1 MNININKL
9 VQATKKIN
17 DKEIQKELDE
27 LQKAIDSVKQ
37 ERLDHVNHIIK
48 KHGLSQV
55 AKTTGVNRG
64 VVTNLISEK
73 NITLANWDK
82 INAAYPLEMQQNT
95 MGQVPILGNI
105 SCEDFAKPLYF
116 DQKPYWNMPANDI
129 KRFEP
134 CLAFYSKYPDEYESY
149 VYFFSAMNYDP
160 NQFLPEY
167 MKNKKIILETHDH
180 SIKGK
185 CNNDKCYIFGHVSA
199 VDDKR
204 ITLIDPTN
212 IAERR
217 VKFSD
222 VYKNKGYKW
231 YLFRFITAP
240 YGVEGLE

>member
-1 MNININKL
+1 MNINIKKL

-37 ERLDHVNHIIK
+37 ERLEHVNHIIK

-73 NITLANWDK
+73 NITLDNWDK
-82 INAAYPLEMQQNT
+82 INAAYPIEMQQNT
-95 MGQVPILGNI
+95 LGQVPILGNI
-105 SCEDFAKPLYF
+105 SGENYARPLST
-116 DQKPYWNMPANDI
+116 DQKPYFNMPANDI

-160 NQFLPEY
+160 KDFLPKY
-167 MKNKKIILETHDH
+167 MINKKIILEVKNCKNCANPT
-180 SIKGK
+180 
-185 CNNDKCYIFGHVSA
+185 CYVFGHVSA
-199 VDDKR
+199 IDDKR

-212 IAERR
+212 IAQRK

>member
-37 ERLDHVNHIIK
+37 ERMDHVNHIIK

-73 NITLANWDK
+73 NITLDNWDK
-82 INAAYPLEMQQNT
+82 INAAYPIELQQNT

-105 SCEDFAKPLYF
+105 SSEDFVRPLST

-129 KRFEP
+129 KRFQP
-134 CLAFYSKYPDEYESY
+134 CLAFYSKYRDEYESY

-160 NQFLPEY
+160 KDFLPKY
-167 MKNKKIILETHDH
+167 MINKKIILET
-180 SIKGK
+180 KEGFV
-185 CNNDKCYIFGHVSA
+185 FGHVSA
-199 VDDKR
+199 INDKR

-212 IAERR
+212 IAQKR